1 VKRRRALGL
10 TACFA
15 ASLFAGTLVMGT
27 EAPSGLDPVRAL
39 STPARAAPLP
49 QAGNPTRLLWGDT
62 HLHTDFSMDA
72 ATFGVKLSPD
82 DAYRFAMGEAVTAAN
97 GMTAKLEVPLD
108 FLMVSDHSDNLGSIL
123 ELEQGNPS
131 LLANPVLADW
141 RRILGLSARKDRTAI
156 EGKQTE
162 QNNPLELDADA
173 LRAPYWARTI
183 EAADRHYQPGKF
195 TALIGFEWTAQDKG
209 RNLHRVVMFR
219 DDGKQT
225 SQILPL
231 SANRT
236 DDPQDLWRWMG
247 AYEDSTGGQV
257 LAIAHNGNISNGA
270 MFPLETTEF
279 GKPMTADYVR
289 QRARWEPAY
298 ETTQIK
304 GDSESHPFLST
315 DDEFASF
322 ERWDKIDFAGVPK
335 TSDMLPGEYARS
347 ALQRGLALEQRFG
360 TNPYKFGLIGSTDS
374 HTGLATADDN
384 NFWGKHSAEM
394 EPSATRWKD
403 AVGGRG
409 ETIVPGWMM
418 AASGYAAV
426 WARDNTREE
435 VWDAFKRREVYATTG
450 PRIALRFFGGWNFR
464 AVDARRGDIA
474 AAGYARGV
482 PMGGEL
488 NKAAKGKTPRFLV
501 QALKDPRGAALDRV
515 QVVKGWMDAKGELN
529 EKIYD
534 VVWSNPARRKRGKD
548 DKLAMITGNVDVANA
563 SYDNSAGATFLTSM
577 WSDPAFDPRQPAF
590 YYVRVLQIP
599 TPRWTAYDAKRF
611 GIKLP
616 DHVPMVIQERA
627 YSSPIWYN
635 P

>member
-1 VKRRRALGL
+1 MKRRRALGL
-10 TACFA
+10 TTAIGAF
-15 ASLFAGTLVMGT
+15 LFAGVLARGT
-27 EAPSGLDPVRAL
+27 GPSPEDTVHAFG
-39 STPARAAPLP
+39 SPARAASVA
-49 QAGNPTRLLWGDT
+49 QRANPTRLLWGDT

-82 DAYRFAMGEAVTAAN
+82 DAYRFAMGEEVTAAN
-97 GMTAKLEVPLD
+97 GMKAKLETPLD

-123 ELEQGNPS
+123 ELEKGNPS
-131 LLANPVLADW
+131 LLGNPMLVDW
-141 RRILGLSARKDRTAI
+141 RRMLGMPARKDRAGI
-156 EGKQTE
+156 EGRQTE
-162 QNNPLELDADA
+162 QKNPLELDTDE
-173 LRAPYWARTI
+173 LRSTYWARTI
-183 EAADRHYQPGKF
+183 DAADRHYRPGKF
-195 TALIGFEWTAQDKG
+195 TSLIGFEWTAQDKG

-219 DDGKQT
+219 DDGKRT
-225 SQILPL
+225 SKILPL

-236 DDPQDLWRWMG
+236 DDPQDLWKWMG
-247 AYEDSTGGQV
+247 AYEGNTGGQV

-279 GKPMTADYVR
+279 GKPMTVDYVR

-298 ETTQIK
+298 EVTQIK
-304 GDSESHPFLST
+304 GDGETHPFLSV
-315 DDEFASF
+315 DDEFATF

-335 TSDMLPGEYARS
+335 TNDMLPGEYARA
-347 ALQRGLALEQRFG
+347 ALKRGLELEQRWG
-360 TNPYKFGLIGSTDS
+360 VNPYKFGMIGATDS
-374 HTGLATADDN
+374 HTGLSTADDN

-409 ETIVPGWMM
+409 ETIIPGWMM

-450 PRIALRFFGGWNFR
+450 PRIALRFFGGWNFS
-464 AVDARRGDIA
+464 AADARKGDIA
-474 AAGYARGV
+474 ATGYARGV

-488 NKAAKGKTPRFLV
+488 SRAARGKAPRFLV
-501 QALKDPRGAALDRV
+501 QALKDPRGASLDRV
-515 QVVKGWMDAKGELN
+515 QVVKGWMASSGKLHET
-529 EKIYD
+529 IHD
-534 VVWSNPARRKRGKD
+534 VVWSNPAKRKRGKD
-548 DKLAMITGNVDVANA
+548 GKLPTITGNVDLANA
-563 SYDNSAGATFLTSM
+563 SYDNSVGAPYLSTM
-577 WSDPAFDPRQPAF
+577 WSDPAFDPRQRAF

-611 GIKLP
+611 GVKMP
-616 DHVPMVIQERA
+616 GHVPMVIQERA